1 MSGRSIRLIAFDVDG
16 TLTPGTLTIGADG
29 EVFKVFY
36 AKDGLAIS
44 LAHKLG
50 YVTGLVTGR
59 TSQAVEKRR
68 EELHMDFAVMGA
80 ADKIAAMEEIQK
92 QYGISWEETAY
103 MGDDLNDLAVLGRTG
118 LGGAPSDGAEEV
130 KQAAGF
136 VSRFPGGRG
145 AAREFIE
152 YILKREGRWE
162 EALAL
167 FREEKIAAK
176 Q

>member
-16 TLTPGTLTIGADG
+16 TLTPGTLTIGAAG
-29 EVFKVFY
+29 EIFKVFY

-59 TSQAVEKRR
+59 TSEAVEKRR

-103 MGDDLNDLAVLGRTG
+103 MGDDLNDLAVLGRAG
-118 LGGAPSDGAEEV
+118 LGGAPRGRS
-130 KQAAGF
+130 QAG
-136 VSRFPGGRG
+136 SRLRFPISRRQGRCAG
-145 AAREFIE
+145 I
-152 YILKREGRWE
+152 Y
-162 EALAL
+162 
-167 FREEKIAAK
+167 
-176 Q
+176 